1 MVNKNSL
8 IRTNVF
14 LSNQEKLSLKK
25 LGQQLDISA
34 SELLRRIVDKAL
46 GIEIASVKIDLP
58 VLDLKKQTVPG
69 K

>member
-14 LSNQEKLSLKK
+14 LSKQEKLALKK
-25 LGQQLDISA
+25 LGQQLNISA

-46 GIEIASVKIDLP
+46 GIEIAPVKINLP

>member
-46 GIEIASVKIDLP
+46 GIEIAPVKINLP
-58 VLDLKKQTVPG
+58 VLDLKKQIVPG

>member
-1 MVNKNSL
+1 VVNKNSL

-14 LSNQEKLSLKK
+14 LSKQEKLALKK
-25 LGQQLDISA
+25 LGQQLNISA
-34 SELLRRIVDKAL
+34 SELLRRIVDKAF
-46 GIEIASVKIDLP
+46 GIEIAPVKINLP

>member
-1 MVNKNSL
+1 VVNKNSL

>member
-1 MVNKNSL
+1 VVNKNSL

-14 LSNQEKLSLKK
+14 LSKQEKLALKK
-25 LGQQLDISA
+25 LGQQSNISA

-46 GIEIASVKIDLP
+46 GIEIAPVEINLP
-58 VLDLKKQTVPG
+58 VLELKKQKVPG